1 MALLSGGAVQQV
13 DVAPGLVVL
22 RVRLPGRT
30 VWVLV
35 ASGRDGGVGLAVS
48 RPLRGAALAGVEGER
63 ARLRAELVGARV
75 VGLGEREVLV
85 DRGGVRHAL
94 RFEGQPPR
102 ASLAPRSGDEV
113 ESARAEQADEPALL
127 ERGAELAC
135 ALSESSLALR
145 RAALTQALVRAR
157 SKLDRRVAAV
167 VGDLERI
174 DAALA
179 SAAQATAFVAEAGR
193 VPRGAREMSVVDAA
207 TGETLTMKLDPA
219 RSARD
224 ELDRVFRRA
233 RRLKLGR
240 GVAERRLVE
249 AERAKAT
256 LLDQGAALQ
265 ALDLTS
271 DGALERLL
279 GLAEQARA
287 AAPRDFALA
296 EPKTSARKTPRPK
309 PRRPYRTF
317 LGARGVPIFVGRG
330 GADNDELTL
339 RVARPQDLWLHAKGR
354 AGAHVVV
361 RLAKNASC
369 PADVL
374 VDAALLAAHFGGA
387 RGELTCEVQYTPR
400 KYVRKPRGSPPGLV
414 VVDREKVL
422 VLRLAPGRIAE
433 LIAAEVDAPNDSR

>member
-30 VWVLV
+30 AWVLL
-35 ASGRDGGVGLAVS
+35 ASGRDGAVGLATS
-48 RPLRGAALAGVEGER
+48 RPLRGAALAGADGER
-63 ARLRAELVGARV
+63 ARLRRELVGARV
-75 VGLGEREVLV
+75 VGLGAREVLV
-85 DRGGVRHAL
+85 DRGGARHAL
-94 RFEGQPPR
+94 RFEGRPPR
-102 ASLAPRSGDEV
+102 ASLMRRSGE
-113 ESARAEQADEPALL
+113 ELETTRAERADEPALL
-127 ERGAELAC
+127 ARGAELVR

-145 RAALTQALVRAR
+145 HAALSQALARTR
-157 SKLDRRVAAV
+157 SKLDRRVVAV
-167 VGDLERI
+167 LGDLERI

-193 VPRGAREMSVVDAA
+193 LPRGAREMSVVDAS
-207 TGETLTMKLDPA
+207 TGETLTMTLDPA

-240 GVAERRLVE
+240 GVAERRLAE

-256 LLDQGAALQ
+256 LGEQSAALQ
-265 ALDLTS
+265 GLDLAS

-279 GLAEQARA
+279 GLAREARA
-287 AAPRDFALA
+287 AASRDFVLT
-296 EPKTSARKTPRPK
+296 EPKAPTRKAPRPE
-309 PRRPYRTF
+309 PRRAYRTF

-339 RVARPQDLWLHAKGR
+339 RVARPQDLWLHVKGR

-414 VVDREKVL
+414 VVEREKVL
-422 VLRLAPGRIAE
+422 VLRLAPERIAA
-433 LIAAEVDAPNDSR
+433 LLAAEVDAPNDSR